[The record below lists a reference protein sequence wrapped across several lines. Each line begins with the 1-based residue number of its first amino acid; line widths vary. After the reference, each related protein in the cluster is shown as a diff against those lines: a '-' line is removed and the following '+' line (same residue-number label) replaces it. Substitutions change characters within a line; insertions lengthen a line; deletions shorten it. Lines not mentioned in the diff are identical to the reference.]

1 MGLQHR
7 GQSAWCS
14 GRDCYSNFHHDLGPR
29 ATHPAKVKLPGD
41 TWQKELKHRTL
52 QGNTEVS
59 KVMQGQGKMEQKE
72 KYTHM
77 IMRKLNMWMQDTFL
91 HSPTVK
97 VSQEHSWEE
106 WNIVVT
112 VGRPLFIKAPRKT
125 TSHKCCE
132 PTCCP
137 KHNKVF
143 QPIKGRIRVLHQLH
157 FKLVKIRYILLSHC
171 WYYV

>member
-1 MGLQHR
+1 MVIFHWSFSFFHPSTSSFSPWKCHPTSHHLSFFVDLRADLSVIWRMGLQHR

-41 TWQKELKHRTL
+41 TWQKELKPRTL

-59 KVMQGQGKMEQKE
+59 KVMQGQGK
-72 KYTHM
+72 
-77 IMRKLNMWMQDTFL
+77 RKNILIWLWGNWICGCKDKFL

-112 VGRPLFIKAPRKT
+112 VGRSLFIKAQRNIT
-125 TSHKCCE
+125 LHKCC
-132 PTCCP
+132 
-137 KHNKVF
+137 
-143 QPIKGRIRVLHQLH
+143 
-157 FKLVKIRYILLSHC
+157 
-171 WYYV
+171 